1 MRKEMA
7 KLYKISSILMAALFL
22 ASASVQFNDPDWYLW
37 IPLYCCAAY
46 TNLMRSLASCP
57 SERTTATGKLTLG
70 IGIFLLSKV
79 ILEDKFGIWSLD
91 MRHRLVREKIGSVL
105 VISSLILQ
113 LLLKKDP
120 YTKKMNIKFASH
132 VEYGMTLLVGISYGL
147 SLVFLVYQEKE
158 MQF

>member
-1 MRKEMA
+1 
-7 KLYKISSILMAALFL
+7 
-22 ASASVQFNDPDWYLW
+22 
-37 IPLYCCAAY
+37 
-46 TNLMRSLASCP
+46 MRSLASCP

-132 VEYGMTLLVGISYGL
+132 VEYGMIKTDFYLFKLIYIL
-147 SLVFLVYQEKE
+147 
-158 MQF
+158 